1 MMERRDLLNN
11 KTIKDCR
18 LICSHAQTSGNVDEH
33 MNWKFIY
40 IMISTW
46 AAQRDKTLGD
56 NDDMSSFWITDYTQN
71 WKVYIHVTFSPK
83 RQNEIIF
90 DNLLGHLL
98 VDYEKIFI
106 AFFHFSIL
114 KIDEKFPCCYSFH
127 RCYIDF
133 PSSNLILS
141 FFPSSQYPKNKIR
154 TRLRFR
160 ISS

>member
-106 AFFHFSIL
+106 AFFYPQNWRKISLLLFFSSML
-114 KIDEKFPCCYSFH
+114 YRFSLQQFN
-127 RCYIDF
+127 F
-133 PSSNLILS
+133 VFFSLLS
-141 FFPSSQYPKNKIR
+141 
-154 TRLRFR
+154 
-160 ISS
+160 IS